1 MLTNSLA
8 FRIAARYLFS
18 KKSHSVINLISTI
31 TIVAIAVPTASMMIL
46 LSVHNGFE
54 EFIARL
60 WKSFDTP
67 YVIEP
72 VSGKYFNPDSVSL
85 KGVEGIDKISY
96 YIEDNV
102 LLRYKERQTVA
113 TVRGV
118 DSLFREMTELDKIV
132 IQGSADCSAGALV
145 GVGIAYSLGLKV
157 NLSEPFTMI
166 APSAENNDLFNP
178 ASFYREIKVPLS
190 GIFTL
195 DAQRDSE
202 MLFVSLKKAQE
213 LFSRENSVTA
223 IAIGSER
230 EIEEE
235 LQSAVGNNFTVKNRY
250 EQNELEYKLVRSE
263 KVAIYLIILLV
274 MIVASLTLIG
284 TILMLILEKRDN
296 TNSLK
301 MMGLRGRDVRKI
313 FICLGLLVS
322 LIGTFSGLLT
332 GVAVAMAQQIWG
344 FVPIHGA
351 SLLID
356 SYPVKVIF
364 SDALLVGLTVL
375 VVTFIISWSSCKLS
389 IKES

>member
-1 MLTNSLA
+1 MLTNALA
-8 FRIAARYLFS
+8 SRIAASYLFS
-18 KKSHSVINLISTI
+18 KKSHSVINLISMI

-72 VSGKYFNPDSVSL
+72 VNGKYFNPDSVRIE
-85 KGVEGIDKISY
+85 GVQGINKVSY

-102 LLRYKERQTVA
+102 LLRYKERQTIA
-113 TVRGV
+113 TIRGV
-118 DSLFREMTELDKIV
+118 DSAFREMTELDKIV
-132 IQGSADCSAGALV
+132 IQGSADCSEGALV

-166 APSAENNDLFNP
+166 APAAENHDLFNP
-178 ASFYREIKVPLS
+178 ASFYQEIKVPLS
-190 GIFTL
+190 GIFSL

-202 MLFVSLKKAQE
+202 MLFVSLETAQK

-223 IAIGSER
+223 IAIDSSE
-230 EIEEE
+230 EIEEK
-235 LQSAVGNNFTVKNRY
+235 LQSAVGSNFTVKNIY
-250 EQNELEYKLVRSE
+250 EQNELEYKLVRGE
-263 KVAIYLIILLV
+263 KVAIYLILLLV

-284 TILMLILEKRDN
+284 TILMLIIEKREN
-296 TNSLK
+296 SISLK
-301 MMGLRGRDVRKI
+301 MIGLRGKDIRKI
-313 FICLGLLVS
+313 FIYLGLLVS
-322 LIGTFSGLLT
+322 MIGTFGGLFI
-332 GVAVAMAQQIWG
+332 GIAVSMAQQIWG

-356 SYPVKVIF
+356 NYPIKVVF
-364 SDALLVGLTVL
+364 SDALLVGLSVL
-375 VVTFIISWSSCKLS
+375 VITFVISWGCCKLS
-389 IKES
+389 IKDS